1 LDVSQDWIF
10 FLGSDIHKKEI
21 KMREA
26 RIIDMNAENIFDYGF
41 CGTKNIKHE
50 GCRRKAEWFKKR
62 LAEGMKYKVLYS
74 EEKGMIG
81 LIEYIPGEYAW
92 RAVEAVGYMVIH
104 CLCIFYKPYR
114 EKGAAT
120 EMIDECIKDAKKEK
134 KHGVAVVTR
143 DGAWMAG
150 KGVFVKKGFEV
161 LDKAEPDFEL
171 LVKKFKKDAPTPKF
185 RGNWETVLA
194 KYKRGLTIFWSDQ
207 CPYIA
212 KSIHEIRETIKKKY
226 GIKAN
231 IIEMKD
237 HKQAQNA
244 PSPYA
249 IFSLIYDGE
258 LLAFHPISN
267 KRFMNIMD
275 KKLK

>member
-1 LDVSQDWIF
+1 MNKV
-10 FLGSDIHKKEI
+10 
-21 KMREA
+21 
-26 RIIDMNAENIFDYGF
+26 RIIDMDAGNIFEYGF

-50 GCRRKAEWFKKR
+50 GCCRKAEWFKKR
-62 LAEGMKYKVLYS
+62 QTEGMHYRVLYS
-74 EEKGMIG
+74 EEKGTVG

-92 RAVEAVGYMVIH
+92 RAVDADRYMVIH

-114 EKGAAT
+114 EKGVAAN
-120 EMIDECIKDAKKEK
+120 MIDECIIDAKKEK

-143 DGAWMAG
+143 KGAWMVS
-150 KGVFVKKGFEV
+150 KNLFVKMGFEV
-161 LDKAEPDFEL
+161 VDKAEPDFEL
-171 LVKKFKKDAPTPKF
+171 LVKKFKKETPSPKF
-185 RGNWETVLA
+185 KGNWDEVLE
-194 KYKRGLTIFWSDQ
+194 KYKKGLTILWSDQ

-212 KSIHEIRETIKKKY
+212 KSIHEIRKTIKERY

-231 IIEMKD
+231 IVEIKD
-237 HKQAQNA
+237 HKQAQEA

-249 IFSLIYDGE
+249 IFSLLYDGE

-275 KKLK
+275 KLLK

>member
-1 LDVSQDWIF
+1 MSDV
-10 FLGSDIHKKEI
+10 
-21 KMREA
+21 
-26 RIIDMNAENIFDYGF
+26 RIVDMDAENIFDYGF
-41 CGTKNIKHE
+41 CGTKNPQHE

-62 LAEGMKYKVLYS
+62 QAEGMKYKVLHS
-74 EEKGMIG
+74 EEKGTVG

-92 RAVEAVGYMVIH
+92 RGIEAKGYMVIH

-114 EKGAAT
+114 EKGVGSR
-120 EMIDECIKDAKKEK
+120 MIDECLKDSKKEK

-143 DGAWMAG
+143 EGAWMIG
-150 KGVFVKKGFEV
+150 KDLFVKNGFEAV
-161 LDKAEPDFEL
+161 DKAKPDFEL
-171 LVKKFKKDAPTPKF
+171 LVKKFNKNAPSPKF
-185 RGNWETVLA
+185 KGIGDKTLE
-194 KYKRGLTIFWSDQ
+194 KYNKGLNILWSDQ

-212 KSIHEIRETIKKKY
+212 KSIREIRETIKKRY
-226 GIKAN
+226 GIKAKF
-231 IIEMKD
+231 IEIKD
-237 HKQAQNA
+237 HKQAQEA

-275 KKLK
+275 KILLTDRL

>member
-1 LDVSQDWIF
+1 MSDV
-10 FLGSDIHKKEI
+10 
-21 KMREA
+21 
-26 RIIDMNAENIFDYGF
+26 RIVEMNAANIYDLGF
-41 CGTKNIKHE
+41 CGTKNPQHE

-62 LAEGMKYKVLYS
+62 QKEGMKYKVLYS
-74 EEKGMIG
+74 GERGAVG

-92 RAVEAVGYMVIH
+92 RGIEAKEYMVIH

-114 EKGAAT
+114 EKGVASQ
-120 EMIDECIKDAKKEK
+120 MVDECIKDAKKEK

-143 DGAWMAG
+143 KGAWMAG
-150 KGVFVKKGFEV
+150 KDLFMKMGFDV

-171 LVKKFKKDAPTPKF
+171 LVKNFREDAPSPKFK
-185 RGNWETVLA
+185 GNWDKALE
-194 KYKRGLTIFWSDQ
+194 KYSKGLTILWSAQ

-212 KSIHEIRETIKKKY
+212 KSIKEIRETIKERY
-226 GIKAN
+226 GIKAD
-231 IIEMKD
+231 IIKINN
-237 HKQAQNA
+237 HKQAQDA